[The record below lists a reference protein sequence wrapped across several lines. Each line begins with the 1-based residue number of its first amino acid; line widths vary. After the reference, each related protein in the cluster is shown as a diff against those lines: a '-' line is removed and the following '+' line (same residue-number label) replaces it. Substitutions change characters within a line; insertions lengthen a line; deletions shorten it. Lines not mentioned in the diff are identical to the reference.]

1 MGPLNLI
8 VNYSAFMISNIF
20 APYCKVSFKY
30 QMFFAALAY
39 SINLSTGIYVPYIQ
53 NDLAK
58 YIIVAIGAAIGGLSA
73 GFLWV
78 SQGGYLR

>member
-8 VNYSAFMISNIF
+8 SNYSAFLISNTF
-20 APYCKVSFKY
+20 APFCSISFKY
-30 QMFFAALAY
+30 QMLFGALAY
-39 SINLSTGIYVPYIQ
+39 SVNLSTGIYVPYIEG
-53 NDLAK
+53 DIFK
-58 YIIVAIGAAIGGLSA
+58 YIIVACGAAVGGLSA

>member
-8 VNYSAFMISNIF
+8 SAYSGFLISNTF
-20 APYCKVSFKY
+20 APFCKISFKY
-30 QMFFAALAY
+30 QMFIAALAY
-39 SINLSTGIYVPYIQ
+39 SIDLSTGIYVPFIE
-53 NDLAK
+53 NDIFK
-58 YIIVAIGAAIGGLSA
+58 YIIVALGAFTAGLSA